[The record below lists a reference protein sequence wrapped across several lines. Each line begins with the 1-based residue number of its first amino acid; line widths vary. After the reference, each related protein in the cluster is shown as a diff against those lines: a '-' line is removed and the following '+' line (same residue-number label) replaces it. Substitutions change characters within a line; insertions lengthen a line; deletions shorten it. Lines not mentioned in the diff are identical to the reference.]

1 MATSPDRA
9 DDGSSPSFSSSGG
22 PAAESG
28 SSRPD
33 DTFAP
38 AGFTAAGHA
47 TGDSGAG
54 PRTTDR
60 RTLRKQVAS
69 FALWDGGMSAF
80 SSVILT
86 FVFAT
91 YVASAVAA
99 EGAVGDGAIK
109 AAQDHG
115 SQVLTTWQAVGA
127 VAVALLAPLLGNLAD
142 SGGGRNALLRITTL
156 GTVAVI
162 ALMPLVALDS
172 DFLTLG
178 AILIALAVVF
188 SELAGVFVNSVLPE
202 ISTPANRGRV
212 SGTAWAVGYWGS
224 IVCLALVLVL
234 FVMPGTGLLGITGDD
249 GWNLRAIPIFVAIWI
264 LVGTLPLMIW
274 APRHRA
280 RTPGAGWNP
289 VQGYVSIV
297 KHVRRALR
305 EEPVM
310 LMYLVASAVYRDG
323 LGAVFSIAGVL
334 AANAYGFSTVEV
346 IIFGIAA
353 NLVAGFGVFIG
364 GWIDDRVGPRPVI
377 IGGCVGIIVLGLVV
391 LVFGSAAVFWVAG
404 LAICLFVG
412 PVQSASRN
420 LLTRLSR
427 PGRETE
433 NFGLYATTG
442 RALGFLGTAAFALTV
457 WISGDTRTGILGI
470 VLVMALGLAAFFPI
484 PLGAAGR
491 AVKAD
496 GAPASTG

>member
-1 MATSPDRA
+1 MATTTDPGATSPASRT
-9 DDGSSPSFSSSGG
+9 
-22 PAAESG
+22 
-28 SSRPD
+28 SRP
-33 DTFAP
+33 P
-38 AGFTAAGHA
+38 VV
-47 TGDSGAG
+47 
-54 PRTTDR
+54 P
-60 RTLRKQVAS
+60 

-99 EGAVGDGAIK
+99 EGAVGEEAVK

-115 SQVLTTWQAVGA
+115 SQVLTTWQSIGA

-142 SGGGRNALLRITTL
+142 RGGARNTLLRVTTL
-156 GTVAVI
+156 ATVVVI

-172 DFLTLG
+172 DYLVLG

-202 ISTPANRGRV
+202 ISTPANRGRI

-224 IVCLALVLVL
+224 IVCLGMVLVL
-234 FVMPGTGLLGITGDD
+234 FVMPGTGLLGITGGA
-249 GWNLRAIPIFVAIWI
+249 GWNYRAIPLFVALWI
-264 LVGTLPLMIW
+264 LVGTMPLMLR
-274 APRHRA
+274 APKHTA
-280 RTPGAGWNP
+280 SAPGEKWNP
-289 VQGYVSIV
+289 WQGYGHII
-297 KHVRRALR
+297 RRVLRAFR
-305 EEPVM
+305 EEPIM
-310 LMYLVASAVYRDG
+310 LQYLVASAIYRDG

-334 AANAYGFSTVEV
+334 AANAYGFSTVEI

-353 NLVAGFGVFIG
+353 NLVAGIGVFLG
-364 GWIDDRVGPRPVI
+364 GRIDDRVGPRPVI
-377 IGGCVGIIVLGLVV
+377 IVGCVGVIVLGLVV
-391 LVFGSAAVFWVAG
+391 LFFASTLVFWVAG
-404 LAICLFVG
+404 LSICLFVG

-420 LLTRLSR
+420 LLTRLSQ

-457 WISGDTRTGILGI
+457 ALFQDTRTGILGI
-470 VLVMALGLAAFFPI
+470 VVVMALGLVAFLPI
-484 PLGAAGR
+484 RLGAAGR
-491 AVKAD
+491 APIRA
-496 GAPASTG
+496 